1 MVFDGLDAQRRCHM
15 ALAGARTADQHDIV
29 GDVDE
34 VAAMQLTNQSFVDLA
49 TGKVE
54 AGQIAIDREARDLEL
69 IGHRSNLPFCCLGF
83 EQLGEDRD
91 GGFER
96 RSEEHTSELQ
106 SLMRISNDVFCLIKK
121 TQHNTQ
127 CIRTSKYKTSAH
139 N

>member
-1 MVFDGLDAQRRCHM
+1 
-15 ALAGARTADQHDIV
+15 
-29 GDVDE
+29 
-34 VAAMQLTNQSFVDLA
+34 MQLTHQSFIDLA

-96 RSEEHTSELQ
+96 WRSLFHESGDGLCHAMHLEAAEHDDDGRAEGRRGGKEWVSTC
-106 SLMRISNDVFCLIKK
+106 RFVWGG
-121 TQHNTQ
+121 
-127 CIRTSKYKTSAH
+127 
-139 N
+139 